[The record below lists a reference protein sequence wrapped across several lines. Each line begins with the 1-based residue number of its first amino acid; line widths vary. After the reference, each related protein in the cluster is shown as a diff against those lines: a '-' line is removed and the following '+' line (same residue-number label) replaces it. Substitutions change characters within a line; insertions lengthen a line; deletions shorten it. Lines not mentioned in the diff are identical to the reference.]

1 MLDVPFNCFLW
12 PINIIL
18 SLSSLSFSQLILSY
32 VPGSADSRWIIPLH
46 GQFGKDISLGLASFR
61 VWRCCSQQ
69 LLHSLLTHWRQRWEL
84 EPQTSCHKEAHGK
97 VVGTPSSLVRTEHSG
112 KKVTAKFHCLWHSL
126 RNPLTPG
133 LMSSLHK
140 VQYHKSIISIAA
152 SVFHLIDKTL
162 VPIRLTKTQPDCGA
176 LISGM
181 RGDEGF
187 STNSFLDYPVF
198 QVTWWL
204 AIFLSNCFA
213 RDAGSLLPLQP
224 SPAMAGPC
232 TMSCREGRTSPILR
246 FCPDAPSSPA
256 GSPEMKIVLSIPF
269 PSSLPWRQGLTR
281 VLGSKSVCKIVQS
294 QLSNG
299 FEGQASQNSY
309 STNALGRIL

>member
-1 MLDVPFNCFLW
+1 MDYSIAWSVWERHQSGLSIIQSLEVLQSTASSLPAHALKAEVRAGTPDKLSQGSAWESGGNSQFISKNRTLRKKSHSQVSLPMAFTEKSSYTRTNVIAPQSPLSQIHHLHCSFCVPFNWQNISPNQAYKNPAWLW
-12 PINIIL
+12 C
-18 SLSSLSFSQLILSY
+18 S
-32 VPGSADSRWIIPLH
+32 D
-46 GQFGKDISLGLASFR
+46 FR
-61 VWRCCSQQ
+61 
-69 LLHSLLTHWRQRWEL
+69 
-84 EPQTSCHKEAHGK
+84 
-97 VVGTPSSLVRTEHSG
+97 
-112 KKVTAKFHCLWHSL
+112 
-126 RNPLTPG
+126 
-133 LMSSLHK
+133 
-140 VQYHKSIISIAA
+140 
-152 SVFHLIDKTL
+152 
-162 VPIRLTKTQPDCGA
+162 
-176 LISGM
+176 
-181 RGDEGF
+181 DEGRWG
-187 STNSFLDYPVF
+187 FLHQFFPR
-198 QVTWWL
+198 L
-204 AIFLSNCFA
+204 SCLPSHMEKAIFLSNCFA

-281 VLGSKSVCKIVQS
+281 VLGSKSVCKIVQA

>member
-1 MLDVPFNCFLW
+1 MDYSIAWSVWERHQSGLS
-12 PINIIL
+12 IIQ
-18 SLSSLSFSQLILSY
+18 SLEVLQSTASSLPAHTLKAEVRAGTPDKLSQ
-32 VPGSADSRWIIPLH
+32 GSAWES
-46 GQFGKDISLGLASFR
+46 GGNSQFIS
-61 VWRCCSQQ
+61 
-69 LLHSLLTHWRQRWEL
+69 
-84 EPQTSCHKEAHGK
+84 KN
-97 VVGTPSSLVRTEHSG
+97 RTLR

-140 VQYHKSIISIAA
+140 SSLSQIHHLHCSFCVPFNWQNISPNQAYKNPA
-152 SVFHLIDKTL
+152 WLWCSDF
-162 VPIRLTKTQPDCGA
+162 R
-176 LISGM
+176 
-181 RGDEGF
+181 DEGRWG
-187 STNSFLDYPVF
+187 FLHQFFPR
-198 QVTWWL
+198 L
-204 AIFLSNCFA
+204 SCLSSHMEKAIFLSNCFA

-246 FCPDAPSSPA
+246 FCPDAPSSSA
-256 GSPEMKIVLSIPF
+256 GSPGMKIVLSIPF
-269 PSSLPWRQGLTR
+269 PSPLPWRQGLTR
-281 VLGSKSVCKIVQS
+281 VLGSKSVCKIVQA

>member
-140 VQYHKSIISIAA
+140 SPLSQIHHLHCSFCVPFNWQNISPNQAYKNPA
-152 SVFHLIDKTL
+152 WLWCSDF
-162 VPIRLTKTQPDCGA
+162 R
-176 LISGM
+176 
-181 RGDEGF
+181 DEGRWG
-187 STNSFLDYPVF
+187 FLHQFFPR
-198 QVTWWL
+198 L
-204 AIFLSNCFA
+204 SCLSSHMEKAIFLSNCFA

-281 VLGSKSVCKIVQS
+281 VLGSKSVCKIVQA